1 MSRTKNT
8 LMARPDTGPRSLT
21 QRLRD
26 AEERTLTCLYRSQE
40 TLERGCAM
48 LAQLRGWESEEM
60 PL

>member
-1 MSRTKNT
+1 MPAE
-8 LMARPDTGPRSLT
+8 MARPDTAPRSLA

-26 AEERTLTCLYRSQE
+26 AEERTLTCLHRSRE

-48 LAQLRGWESEEM
+48 LAQLRGRESEEM